1 MKSVA
6 GVVTGCDTRPV
17 TIIRRETE
25 GDAPLIH
32 SLHDAAFATV
42 AYASGTEAAIVD
54 ALREGEDWVP
64 QLSLVAEADGKPVG
78 HAVCSYGRLDGERI
92 LGLGPIGVDPALHGK
107 GIGSALM
114 HASIAAADA
123 LDEPMIILLGDPR
136 YYGRF
141 GFESASQYGI
151 EPPEAGWED
160 AFQVRRLASW
170 RNDLRGRYVYSPGFD
185 AQN

>member
-1 MKSVA
+1 M
-6 GVVTGCDTRPV
+6 TF
-17 TIIRRETE
+17 IRRETE

-32 SLHDAAFATV
+32 ALHDAAFATV

-54 ALREGEDWVP
+54 ALRGSEDWVP
-64 QLSLVAEADGKPVG
+64 QLSLVAEVDGKPAG
-78 HAVCSYGRLDGERI
+78 HVVCSYGRLGERRI

-114 HASIAAADA
+114 HAVVAAADA
-123 LDEPMIILLGDPR
+123 MDEPAIILLGSPD

-141 GFESASQYGI
+141 GFESAAPYGI
-151 EPPEAGWED
+151 EPPDPAWAE
-160 AFQVRRLASW
+160 AFQIRRLTNWSD
-170 RNDLRGRYVYSPGFD
+170 DLRGAYVYSPGFD

>member
-1 MKSVA
+1 M
-6 GVVTGCDTRPV
+6 TL
-17 TIIRRETE
+17 IRREIE

-32 SLHDAAFATV
+32 ALHDAAFATV

-54 ALREGEDWVP
+54 ALRGSEDWVP
-64 QLSLVAEADGKPVG
+64 QLSLVAEIDGKPVG
-78 HAVCSYGRLDGERI
+78 HAVCSYGRLAGERV

-123 LDEPMIILLGDPR
+123 CDEPMIILLGNPD

-141 GFESASQYGI
+141 GFEPAARYGI
-151 EPPEAGWED
+151 DPQEAEWEP
-160 AFQVRRLASW
+160 AFQVRRLANW
-170 RNDLRGRYVYSPGFD
+170 RDDLRGTYTYSPGFD

>member
-1 MKSVA
+1 MR
-6 GVVTGCDTRPV
+6 TGCDTQPV
-17 TIIRRETE
+17 THIRRETE

-32 SLHDAAFATV
+32 ALHDAAFSTV

-64 QLSLVAEADGKPVG
+64 QLSLVAEVDGKPAG
-78 HAVCSYGRLDGERI
+78 HVVCSYGRLGETRM

-114 HASIAAADA
+114 HAVIGAADA
-123 LDEPMIILLGDPR
+123 MDEPAIILLGSPD

-141 GFESASQYGI
+141 GFEPASNCGI
-151 EPPEAGWED
+151 EPQDAGWAS
-160 AFQVRRLASW
+160 AFQVRRLANWSD
-170 RNDLRGRYVYSPGFD
+170 DLRGTYVYSPGFD

>member
-1 MKSVA
+1 M
-6 GVVTGCDTRPV
+6 GCDTRPV
-17 TIIRRETE
+17 TLIRRETE

-32 SLHDAAFATV
+32 TLHDAAFATV
-42 AYASGTEAAIVD
+42 PYASGTEAAIVD
-54 ALREGEDWVP
+54 ALRGSEDWVP

-78 HAVCSYGRLDGERI
+78 HVVSSYGRLGERRI

-123 LDEPMIILLGDPR
+123 LDEPAIILLGDPD

-141 GFESASQYGI
+141 GFEPAAKYGI
-151 EPPEAGWED
+151 EPQEADWAS
-160 AFQVRRLASW
+160 AFQVRRLANWS
-170 RNDLRGRYVYSPGFD
+170 DELRGRYVYSPGFD